1 MYFASFFSWCGHVT
15 RLRKVDPQRETSRI
29 FMVKI
34 STGNESYLY
43 GENMECLQNSKKELG
58 SQCHGR
64 RFRVWRWEHAVAECV
79 GTDWT
84 NVAQDRM
91 EWRAKMDAMI
101 KWRKQ
106 KMADR
111 NASPIE

>member
-1 MYFASFFSWCGHVT
+1 MAAEFEERSDGP
-15 RLRKVDPQRETSRI
+15 R
-29 FMVKI
+29 FM
-34 STGNESYLY
+34 
-43 GENMECLQNSKKELG
+43 
-58 SQCHGR
+58 
-64 RFRVWRWEHAVAECV
+64 VWRWEQAVAQCV

-91 EWRAKMDAMI
+91 GWRAKMDAMI

-106 KMADR
+106 NMADR

>member
-1 MYFASFFSWCGHVT
+1 MSWT
-15 RLRKVDPQRETSRI
+15 Q
-29 FMVKI
+29 
-34 STGNESYLY
+34 
-43 GENMECLQNSKKELG
+43 
-58 SQCHGR
+58 
-64 RFRVWRWEHAVAECV
+64 FRVWREQAVAQCL

-91 EWRAKMDAMI
+91 GWRAKMDAMI

-111 NASPIE
+111 NASPIEMTIDPSTACSLK